1 MYKKVFLDANV
12 FIDINDEKRDPD
24 KLALQ
29 IVYYLVSKEIQV
41 FTSCDLITT
50 IYYILSKKDRIEAL
64 NQIDQLNQFCKII
77 EFSNFEVNQTCTLMK
92 ENPKYK
98 DLEDTI
104 QYILAKKVECDLI
117 ISNDKDFVSDEIE
130 LLNTKEFL
138 DKMKSLSLLV
148 F

>member
-29 IVYYLVSKEIQV
+29 IVDYLVSKEIKV

-77 EFSNFEVNQTCTLMK
+77 EFSNFEVNQACTLMK
-92 ENPKYK
+92 VNPKFK

-104 QYILAKKVECDLI
+104 QYILAKKEDCDLI
-117 ISNDKDFVSDEIE
+117 ISNDKEFASDEIE
-130 LLNTKEFL
+130 LLTTKEFL
-138 DKMKSLSLLV
+138 EKIK
-148 F
+148 

>member
-24 KLALQ
+24 KLALK
-29 IVYYLVSKEIQV
+29 IVDYLVSKEIKV

-92 ENPKYK
+92 VNPKFK

-104 QYILAKKVECDLI
+104 QYILAKKEDCDLI
-117 ISNDKDFVSDEIE
+117 ISNDKEFVSDEIE
-130 LLNTKEFL
+130 LLTTKEFL
-138 DKMKSLSLLV
+138 EKIK
-148 F
+148 